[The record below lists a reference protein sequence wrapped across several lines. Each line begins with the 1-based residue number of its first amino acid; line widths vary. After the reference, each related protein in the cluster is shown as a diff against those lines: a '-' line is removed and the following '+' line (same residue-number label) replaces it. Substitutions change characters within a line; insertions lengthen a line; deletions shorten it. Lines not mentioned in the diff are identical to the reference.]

1 MDNLTV
7 IVILENLFI
16 IPKPV
21 NLFPKLKSYLR
32 IIDKWYNIN
41 DHM

>member
-1 MDNLTV
+1 MKMKKKKIEENLTV

-21 NLFPKLKSYLR
+21 NLFLKLKSYV
-32 IIDKWYNIN
+32 
-41 DHM
+41 